1 VRQSHLASLTSTVSA
16 LSEVFQSTGAAL
28 AAGEKAREAGRGRA
42 IGTMSHIYIFPDLSI
57 IRTAPT
63 QREMTN
69 RSVLMPGNEID
80 TLPSLLDLIA
90 LVMRF

>member
-1 VRQSHLASLTSTVSA
+1 
-16 LSEVFQSTGAAL
+16 
-28 AAGEKAREAGRGRA
+28 
-42 IGTMSHIYIFPDLSI
+42 MSHIYIFPDLSI